1 MELRQLRYFA
11 AVARHGHFTRA
22 ADELHV
28 TQSALSQ
35 QVRRLEEELG
45 VALLV
50 RAQTGV
56 TLTAAGDDLLA
67 RADAILA
74 EAARARADMDAHA
87 GLLRGAVRVA
97 ADAAGALALPGAL
110 AAFHR
115 AHPGIRIGLR
125 QAAAGEVAQLVRTGA
140 VDLGVASLPNSAVPE
155 GVRGQRLAQEPLHA
169 IAAPGD
175 PLAAGGEVAVW
186 ELRERPFVLG
196 EPGTALRAAVLAA
209 CEAAGFGPVPLFEV
223 GDPAAV
229 RRLVHEGLGV
239 SLVPSSWLRGP
250 QLPPLELAVA
260 RLAPPVPHHAA
271 LLLAPAAGDAPAGAL
286 LHAALREALG
296 DAAAV
301 SGSDSALGDERA
313 AGAAPGEGAALG

>member
-11 AVARHGHFTRA
+11 AVARHRHFTRA

-45 VALLV
+45 VELLRRETRGVAL
-50 RAQTGV
+50 TS
-56 TLTAAGDDLLA
+56 AGEDLLA

-87 GLLRGAVRVA
+87 GLLRGVVRVA
-97 ADAAGALALPGAL
+97 ADAAGTLALPPAL

-115 AHPGIRIGLR
+115 ARPGIRIGLR
-125 QAAAGEVAQLVRTGA
+125 EGAAGEVAQLVRTGA
-140 VDLGVASLPNSAVPE
+140 VDLGVASLPPEAVPG
-155 GVRGQRLAQEPLHA
+155 GVHATALEREPLHA

-175 PLAAGGEVAVW
+175 PLAARGEVEVW
-186 ELRERPFVLG
+186 ALRERPFVLPP
-196 EPGTALRAAVLAA
+196 PGTALRAAVAAA

-229 RRLVHEGLGV
+229 RQLVHAGLGV
-239 SLVPSSWLRGP
+239 SLVPASWLRGP
-250 QLPPLELAVA
+250 QAPSLAVGVA
-260 RLAPPVPHHAA
+260 RLTAPVPTHRM
-271 LLLAPAAGDAPAGAL
+271 LLLAGAAGSSPAGEL
-286 LHAALREALG
+286 LHGELARALG
-296 DAAAV
+296 AADAA
-301 SGSDSALGDERA
+301 GSEDG
-313 AGAAPGEGAALG
+313 